1 VSCYWDDIPGCFY
14 GFGIPRRIG
23 GIQTHIQGLRN
34 TRLDDIHLSLMNMWM
49 VKKGTEIAAQPIK
62 AYPGAVFKV
71 DDVKTSMIPVPKQP
85 ILNDAYREEDVL
97 VGDAEKTTGANAMLV
112 QGAKGG
118 GGATGMRT
126 ATGAGAVAGAS
137 SSRIQGFVDVVAEQ
151 VFIPTLSAFIE
162 MSRHQLD
169 PKVMR
174 KVIGKTL
181 WDALNESYD
190 GKDLLVD
197 MVNNEDLEVS
207 ILAGANIA
215 SKKAMA
221 ATLPLLMQMASTPQF
236 AQGLSA
242 TGLKFNW
249 LEFGRRLEWSTG
261 WQASD
266 EMFIPL
272 TQQDQQ
278 NAMQS
283 NPKVLDAKATQARL
297 AQMHGDKKELS
308 AQEHAQDVD
317 LVQQKAD
324 AEGLAK
330 AGQEVL
336 VKSLERAQVHE
347 EQPELA
353 NADQG
358 F

>member
-1 VSCYWDDIPGCFY
+1 
-14 GFGIPRRIG
+14 
-23 GIQTHIQGLRN
+23 
-34 TRLDDIHLSLMNMWM
+34 
-49 VKKGTEIAAQPIK
+49 
-62 AYPGAVFKV
+62 
-71 DDVKTSMIPVPKQP
+71 
-85 ILNDAYREEDVL
+85 
-97 VGDAEKTTGANAMLV
+97 
-112 QGAKGG
+112 
-118 GGATGMRT
+118 
-126 ATGAGAVAGAS
+126 
-137 SSRIQGFVDVVAEQ
+137 
-151 VFIPTLSAFIE
+151 
-162 MSRHQLD
+162 
-169 PKVMR
+169 
-174 KVIGKTL
+174 
-181 WDALNESYD
+181 
-190 GKDLLVD
+190 
-197 MVNNEDLEVS
+197 
-207 ILAGANIA
+207 LAGANIA